1 MSKLYRIRIESEVTI
16 FSTTVRAENRM
27 EAMIQALQ
35 EFWVY
40 NDDPY
45 SLETLQKVEV
55 IGERE

>member
-1 MSKLYRIRIESEVTI
+1 MSKLYRVRIESEVTI
-16 FSTTVRAENRM
+16 FSTTVRAKNRM

-40 NDDPY
+40 NNDPY
-45 SLETLQKVEV
+45 SLETLKKVEV

>member
-1 MSKLYRIRIESEVTI
+1 MSKLYRVRIESEVTI

-40 NDDPY
+40 NNDPY
-45 SLETLQKVEV
+45 SLETLKKVEV

>member
-40 NDDPY
+40 SNDPY
-45 SLETLQKVEV
+45 SLETLKKVEV